1 MSVIFYLEFCNMFY
15 DDAIMSSVK
24 DLDNKIYNLGLTSL
38 FCVFKCFNF
47 EKSIIERFLT
57 TIQFQFKV

>member
-1 MSVIFYLEFCNMFY
+1 ML
-15 DDAIMSSVK
+15 SVK

-38 FCVFKCFNF
+38 FCVFKCFNISLFVINF

-57 TIQFQFKV
+57 TIQFQFKVYELNINIYMY

>member
-1 MSVIFYLEFCNMFY
+1 
-15 DDAIMSSVK
+15 MSSIK

-38 FCVFKCFNF
+38 LCVIKCFNF